1 MLLSDVSIRRPVFA
15 TVMNILVVVAG
26 LVAYSAL
33 PVREYPDIDYP
44 VVNISTIYFGAS
56 PETIEAT
63 IVEPIEQVLNGIE
76 GIRTITSTSGFSVG
90 SINVEFKAGR
100 DIDLASTDVS
110 NAVQQALGELPPEAE
125 KPVVTKA
132 GSETQPI
139 MWFSLTGEKYSDIDR
154 TDAGDRIVKPALQL
168 LPGVARV
175 RIGGRRYAMRVWLDP
190 AKMAA
195 RGVTAGDVRQAILE
209 SNLQVPAGA
218 LEAESRRF
226 VINLDAQ
233 IDDPRVY
240 DRIVVRR
247 DGDRVVRIADVGWVE
262 LGAEDYSTLTHA
274 MGGKRTVGIGIVRQ
288 SRANELEVSNAVHAR
303 MPEVERSLPEG
314 MEITLSTDN
323 TIFVRATLEEVWKT
337 LAITFGLVV
346 LVNLFFLR
354 SKATTL
360 ITSIAIPISLV
371 GTFAVMQVAGFSI
384 NVLSLLALVLVIGM
398 VVDDSIVVLEN
409 IFRRQELGEPPM
421 LAALNGAKEVG
432 FPVIATTLSIV
443 AVLVPLSLMTGNT
456 GRLFREFALT
466 MAAAI
471 LISMFVSLSAVP
483 MACSRFLEVK
493 HKHGV
498 VWRWIES
505 LISGTQHA
513 YDRLLGLFLRQR
525 IAVAAFFLLCM
536 MGTAWLVT
544 RLPRTLVPVEDRG
557 SFMTIIR
564 APQGSTTAYT
574 ERALRKIEAAVEEIP
589 EVESYFAAVSFG
601 FGGPGD
607 SSQGIVFTRLRHWDR
622 REVKQQEIVQRL
634 FPRFLAIPEALV
646 FPVNPPSLG
655 QGFRSADVQ
664 IALKSSTADLEEFN
678 DLGRRVVGRLTAI
691 PGLVNVD
698 TDMRL
703 DNPQLDIVVDR
714 ERASELG
721 ISVADIAESMRL
733 LVSQGRIDDFILRA
747 KQYDV
752 VTALASKFRTVP
764 EQLGEIHIR
773 AADGSM
779 VPMSTVARAV
789 PRIGAA
795 SLTHYDLQRSV
806 TVTANLAP
814 GATLGEVLPPAL
826 AAVDEELPD
835 GFTTALGG
843 VTREYMESTGAIY
856 ITFAIGLLVVYLVMA
871 AQFESFLHPFTVM
884 LSVPLATLG
893 ALGALYLLG
902 QSLNIYTG
910 IGLILLVGLV
920 TKNAILLVDFANQER
935 ARGSELVEALKR
947 AGHTR
952 FRPILM
958 TSVTSI
964 LGAVPLAIAAGAGA
978 ESRRPIGAAVVG
990 GLVFSTMFTLLM
1002 IPTVHLL
1009 IVRLAER
1016 LGVNTIPPLVELE
1029 PIAEAAPPDAHA
1041 VRGVAT

>member
-1 MLLSDVSIRRPVFA
+1 
-15 TVMNILVVVAG
+15 
-26 LVAYSAL
+26 
-33 PVREYPDIDYP
+33 
-44 VVNISTIYFGAS
+44 
-56 PETIEAT
+56 
-63 IVEPIEQVLNGIE
+63 
-76 GIRTITSTSGFSVG
+76 
-90 SINVEFKAGR
+90 
-100 DIDLASTDVS
+100 
-110 NAVQQALGELPPEAE
+110 
-125 KPVVTKA
+125 
-132 GSETQPI
+132 
-139 MWFSLTGEKYSDIDR
+139 
-154 TDAGDRIVKPALQL
+154 
-168 LPGVARV
+168 
-175 RIGGRRYAMRVWLDP
+175 
-190 AKMAA
+190 
-195 RGVTAGDVRQAILE
+195 
-209 SNLQVPAGA
+209 
-218 LEAESRRF
+218 
-226 VINLDAQ
+226 
-233 IDDPRVY
+233 
-240 DRIVVRR
+240 
-247 DGDRVVRIADVGWVE
+247 
-262 LGAEDYSTLTHA
+262 
-274 MGGKRTVGIGIVRQ
+274 
-288 SRANELEVSNAVHAR
+288 
-303 MPEVERSLPEG
+303 
-314 MEITLSTDN
+314 
-323 TIFVRATLEEVWKT
+323 
-337 LAITFGLVV
+337 V

-354 SKATTL
+354 SKATTI
-360 ITSIAIPISLV
+360 ITSISIPISLV
-371 GTFAVMQVAGFSI
+371 GTFAVMQVMGFSI
-384 NVLSLLALVLVIGM
+384 NVLTLLALVLVIGM

-409 IFRRQELGEPPM
+409 VFRRQELGEPPM

-432 FPVIATTLSIV
+432 FPVIATTLSVV

-456 GRLFREFALT
+456 GRLFREFAIT
-466 MAAAI
+466 MAAAMT
-471 LISMFVSLSAVP
+471 ISMFVSLTVVP

-498 VWRWIES
+498 LWRGIEA
-505 LISGTQHA
+505 LISGTQRA
-513 YDRLLGLFLRQR
+513 YDRLLNLLLRQR
-525 IAVAAFFLLCM
+525 VAVAAFFLLSLL
-536 MGTAWLVT
+536 GTAWLLV

-574 ERALRKIEAAVEEIP
+574 DRALRKVEEVVQEIP
-589 EVESYFAAVSFG
+589 EVVSYFAAVSFG

-607 SSQGIVFTRLRHWDR
+607 SSQGIVFTRLKHWSERD
-622 REVKQQEIVQRL
+622 VTQQEIVQRL
-634 FPRFLAIPEALV
+634 FPRFMAIPEALV

-655 QGFRSADVQ
+655 QNFRSADVQ

-678 DLGRRVVGRLTAI
+678 DIGRRVVGRLTAI

-714 ERASELG
+714 ERASDLG
-721 ISVADIAESMRL
+721 ISVADVAESMRL

-752 VTALASKFRTVP
+752 VTALASRFRTVP
-764 EQLGEIHIR
+764 EQLGEIHVR
-773 AADGSM
+773 AADGNM

-789 PRIGAA
+789 PKIGAA

-826 AAVDEELPD
+826 RAVEEELPS

-843 VTREYMESTGAIY
+843 VTREYMESAGAIY

-902 QSLNIYTG
+902 HSLNIYTG

-935 ARGSELVEALKR
+935 ARGTELVEALKR

-964 LGAVPLAIAAGAGA
+964 LGAVPLAFAVGAGA

-990 GLVFSTMFTLLM
+990 GLLFSTVFTLLM
-1002 IPTVHLL
+1002 IPTVHYVV
-1009 IVRLAER
+1009 IRIAER
-1016 LGVNTIPPLVELE
+1016 LGIDTIPPRVELQ
-1029 PIAEAAPPDAHA
+1029 PIEAVEAGAAPLHGEAS
-1041 VRGVAT
+1041 RGLQSA